1 MNQIEKFDD
10 LQEAMERVSWLV
22 ANSYKASIWW
32 ESADSWSGDGIV
44 YCITSYSMI

>member
-10 LQEAMERVSWLV
+10 LQEAMNRVSWLV

-32 ESADSWSGDGIV
+32 EFTDSGDGIV